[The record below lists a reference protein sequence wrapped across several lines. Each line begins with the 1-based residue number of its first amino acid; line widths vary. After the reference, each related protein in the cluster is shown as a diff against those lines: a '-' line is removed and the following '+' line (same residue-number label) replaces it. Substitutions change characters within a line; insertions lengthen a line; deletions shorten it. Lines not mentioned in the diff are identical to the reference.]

1 MPDPKQCRDNADFC
15 ANLAEN
21 AKTPEER
28 ESFMELAQTWI
39 QLAINM
45 ETLIGLMD
53 ECDDSR
59 RGVHESHAFESKQ
72 SSK

>member
-15 ANLAEN
+15 AKLAEN

-28 ESFMELAQTWI
+28 ESFMELTQTWI

-53 ECDDSR
+53 ECDDSVKR
-59 RGVHESHAFESKQ
+59 SE
-72 SSK
+72 

>member
-15 ANLAEN
+15 AKLAEN
-21 AKTPEER
+21 AETPEER

-53 ECDDSR
+53 ECDDSVKR
-59 RGVHESHAFESKQ
+59 SE
-72 SSK
+72 

>member
-15 ANLAEN
+15 AKLAEN

-28 ESFMELAQTWI
+28 ENFANLAQHWI

-45 ETLIGLMD
+45 ENLIGLMD
-53 ECDDSR
+53 DSEKT
-59 RGVHESHAFESKQ
+59 ES
-72 SSK
+72 

>member
-1 MPDPKQCRDNADFC
+1 MPDPKQCRVNADFC
-15 ANLAEN
+15 AKLAEN

-28 ESFMELAQTWI
+28 ESFTELAQTWI

-53 ECDDSR
+53 ESEKR
-59 RGVHESHAFESKQ
+59 ES
-72 SSK
+72 